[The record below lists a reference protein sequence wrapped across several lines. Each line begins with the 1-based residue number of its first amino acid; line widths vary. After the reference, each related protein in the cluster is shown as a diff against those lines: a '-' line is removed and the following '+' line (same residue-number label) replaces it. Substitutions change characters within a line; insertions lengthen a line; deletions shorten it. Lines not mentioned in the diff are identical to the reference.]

1 MKLPSL
7 CLATLFWLFFPLL
20 SLATDLPDAGL
31 EFVAVGHPGNHA
43 DPDTGHGAVG
53 YPFRIGKYEIT
64 NSDYAGFLNAVA
76 RESDPFGLYTPLM
89 QDHFWGGIA
98 RAQEGLH
105 YSYKAKPGYELLP
118 VTFVSWLDAARYV
131 NWLHFGRPTP
141 GHSGPGITEGAADTG
156 AYDTSTVRVADQR
169 NSGARFWLP
178 NHDEWYKAA
187 FYHPDTDRYST
198 YATGESTPA
207 AGLSA
212 SAPGATYF
220 AGHWAAPFPHLTAAG
235 NYSNSASAF
244 GGFDFAG
251 NVMEW
256 VEDTAGHNK
265 TALGGSVF
273 MSASSLA
280 KNYRDAERPEEKL
293 STFGFRVAT
302 TATPLPPAPA
312 KADTETK
319 AALLNAPTTEK
330 YPLTGINGVEYV
342 QVGHADYL
350 SPSVY
355 RRGVVRYP
363 YLIGAT
369 EVTNQQWADMLNRAG
384 AKEAEQKCLYRDVMS
399 DGVVGGL
406 HREVIDG
413 RVQFAARPGWERR
426 PATYVNWYAGAYYAN
441 YLHYLRTP
449 DPDDDGQLEGTDER
463 GAYDTRAF
471 PACGESAAAPDHLPA
486 RRNPGA
492 LVFLPSV
499 DEWYKAAYF
508 DRQKFSSYKYWQYP
522 TGTDEPPNNLAPPGD
537 RFSANYQRDEHL
549 SEGGP
554 TYVSE
559 VDAYP
564 EARSAYGTWGQA
576 GNVWEWVEDWRSKGE
591 GGCWRCDEWT
601 RGLMG
606 GSFNYIHIG
615 LHASNLDPGAPHQI
629 YPFYG
634 LRMAASV
641 DTQGW
646 QPWWQ
651 RPGLLQQ
658 ARDELTVW
666 LAITPDSHLLYLLL
680 GLCGLLAL
688 AGLLFL
694 AGLAG
699 WIIYRRRH

>member
-1 MKLPSL
+1 MI
-7 CLATLFWLFFPLL
+7 FPARLL
-20 SLATDLPDAGL
+20 
-31 EFVAVGHPGNHA
+31 VAVLLLLPLTTLAIEQSRSDLKFVEVSHPGNSA
-43 DPDTGHGAVG
+43 DPDNGRGAVG
-53 YPFRIGKYEIT
+53 YPFLIGKFEVS
-64 NSDYAGFLNAVA
+64 NSEYAHFLNAVA
-76 RESDPFGLYTPLM
+76 SQSDPFALYTPLM
-89 QDHFWGGIA
+89 QDHFWGGIT
-98 RAQEGLH
+98 RSQSGQQFV
-105 YSYKAKPGYELLP
+105 YRAKPGYEQLP
-118 VTFVSWLDAARYV
+118 VTYVSWLDAARYV
-131 NWLHFGRPTP
+131 NWLHFGRPSP
-141 GHSGPGITEGAADTG
+141 GHSGTGITEGTEVMG
-156 AYDTSTVRVADQR
+156 AYNTSAGQLASRR
-169 NSGARFWLP
+169 NTAARFWLP
-178 NHDEWYKAA
+178 SHDEWYKAA

-198 YATGESTPA
+198 YATGESLPA
-207 AGLSA
+207 AGLA
-212 SAPGATYF
+212 DSAPGATYF
-220 AGHWAAPFPHLTAAG
+220 DGHWAAPFPHLTPAG
-235 NYSNSASAF
+235 NYRNAASAF

-265 TALGGSVF
+265 VALGGSVF

-280 KNYRDAERPEEKL
+280 KSYRDAERPEEKL

-302 TATPLPPAPA
+302 TAAPLPPAPTM
-312 KADTETK
+312 ADTM
-319 AALLNAPTTEK
+319 ANATPPTESATAK
-330 YPLTGINGVEYV
+330 YPLTVINGVDYV
-342 QVGHADYL
+342 HVGNADYL

-355 RRGVVRYP
+355 RHGVVRYP

-369 EVTNQQWADMLNRAG
+369 EVSNQQWADMLNRAG
-384 AKEAEQKCLYRDVMS
+384 AEAAGQKCLYRDVMS

-406 HREVIDG
+406 RREVVDG
-413 RVQFAARPGWERR
+413 RVHFAAKPGWERR
-426 PATYVNWYAGAYYAN
+426 PVTYVNWYAGAYYAN

-449 DPDDDGQLEGTDER
+449 DPGDDGQLEGTDTR

-471 PACGESAAAPDHLPA
+471 PACGESAAAPGRLPA

-522 TGTDEPPNNLAPPGD
+522 TLTDVPPNNLAPPGD

-549 SEGGP
+549 AEGAP
-554 TYVSE
+554 WYVSE

-564 EARSAYGTWGQA
+564 DARSAYGTWGQA
-576 GNVWEWVEDWRSKGE
+576 GNVWEWVEDWRSRGD
-591 GGCWRCDEWT
+591 GDCWRCNEWT

-615 LHASNLDPGAPHQI
+615 LHASNLDPGAPHQT

-641 DTQGW
+641 DAQGW

-666 LAITPDSHLLYLLL
+666 LAIAPSSHLLYLLL

-688 AGLLFL
+688 AGLLFTG
-694 AGLAG
+694 GLAG
-699 WIIYRRRH
+699 WVISRKRR